1 MFKLY
6 ALSVNLLTKIKVGMN
21 KVIINREQIGRYPT
35 KDALFDILSLAD
47 QLYCSWST
55 TSNGLE
61 PRKIYFSEN
70 PASNLWK

>member
-35 KDALFDILSLAD
+35 KDALFYILGLAD
-47 QLYCSWST
+47 QLYYS
-55 TSNGLE
+55 
-61 PRKIYFSEN
+61 
-70 PASNLWK
+70 